1 MPETRTRER
10 KGFSFPE
17 AKKRLKDLENLGA
30 LDGQELVVMTRAIGE
45 RCVRVSANQIRKF
58 HEHIVRYATSV
69 EAKRA
74 EVRNVKLLSYHLAYA
89 AARIRKNEER
99 ELMKEL
105 AEFLDV
111 ALDKVKTMQ
120 DLARLR
126 QLSEAI
132 VAYHKF
138 FGGRDS

>member
-1 MPETRTRER
+1 MPETRTGER
-10 KGFSFPE
+10 RGFDFPE
-17 AKKRLKDLENLGA
+17 AKKRLKDLENLGD
-30 LDGQELVVMTRAIGE
+30 LDGHELVAMARAIGQKI
-45 RCVRVSANQIRKF
+45 VRSVSASQIYKF
-58 HEHIVRYATSV
+58 HEHIVRYATNV

-89 AARIRKNEER
+89 AARIRKTEER
-99 ELMKEL
+99 NSMKEL

-138 FGGRDS
+138 FGGR